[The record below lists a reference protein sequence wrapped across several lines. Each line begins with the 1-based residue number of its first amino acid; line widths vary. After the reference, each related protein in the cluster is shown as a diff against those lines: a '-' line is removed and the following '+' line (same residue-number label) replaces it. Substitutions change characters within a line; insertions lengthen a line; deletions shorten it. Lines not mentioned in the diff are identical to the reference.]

1 MARQVGAG
9 LPGALKVMGRKD
21 ACDFP
26 SCAGCVWEWGGEEK
40 ARSQI
45 ARLWCEAE
53 TLPSGHIWFFI
64 APISSNLHRGQ
75 LTTRAPRLAQ
85 S

>member
-26 SCAGCVWEWGGEEK
+26 SCAGCVWEWGGQEGGRAH
-40 ARSQI
+40 AREREVDLNLVVIVLLFFSVVYSG
-45 ARLWCEAE
+45 L
-53 TLPSGHIWFFI
+53 TLFKKFF
-64 APISSNLHRGQ
+64 N
-75 LTTRAPRLAQ
+75 
-85 S
+85 